1 MIFKNKRFSDRQ
13 GPYKRWPKP
22 KKILWFLYLRRNYK
36 EGKNLIEKYLGD
48 QETVFYNGFYIKT
61 SIINSD
67 KYEKDKN
74 VGYFDYDLLDFPLKV
89 RTRRPGD
96 RFVPLGHKSEKS
108 SKIFIRPKNWQKRR
122 DNLPLILS
130 KDKIIWLAPL
140 RMSDEFKV
148 SSGTKKILKIEVYDE
163 NWQR

>member
-1 MIFKNKRFSDRQ
+1 MIVLRKTYDSYILEINKHEEKFEEV
-13 GPYKRWPKP
+13 
-22 KKILWFLYLRRNYK
+22 LYLKDVDKINFD
-36 EGKNLIEKYLGD
+36 GL
-48 QETVFYNGFYIKT
+48 YIKT

-89 RTRRPGD
+89 RTRCPGD
-96 RFVPLGHKSEKS
+96 RFVPLGHKSEKKLKDFLS
-108 SKIFIRPKNWQKRR
+108 DQKIDRKRR

-140 RMSDEFKV
+140 RISDEFKV
-148 SSGTKKILKIEVYDE
+148 TGATKKILKIEVYDE
-163 NWQR
+163 N